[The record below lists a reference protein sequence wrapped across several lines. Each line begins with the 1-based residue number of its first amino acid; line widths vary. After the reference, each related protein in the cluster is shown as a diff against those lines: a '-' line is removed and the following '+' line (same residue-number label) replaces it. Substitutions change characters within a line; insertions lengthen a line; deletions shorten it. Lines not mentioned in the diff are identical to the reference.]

1 MQNACS
7 LQPIS
12 GLDEVRVPLF
22 RNRGGT
28 KMRSARLLVASAIAS
43 MLATCTF
50 AGSAQAATTVVG
62 PGDLI
67 QAAIDAAQPG
77 DTGSAIEE

>member
-1 MQNACS
+1 
-7 LQPIS
+7 
-12 GLDEVRVPLF
+12 
-22 RNRGGT
+22 
-28 KMRSARLLVASAIAS
+28 MRSARLLVASAIAS
-43 MLATCTF
+43 MLATCIF